1 MKRSLIICALI
12 FIVAALMGWREDQQ
26 ISRKKEMN
34 AKLVKEAAVIAND
47 GIQRPKAAA
56 IPDQRLDRRKED
68 LAMKKRVKAL
78 ASDYFALLRNEGGAS
93 AEELATLRENIKSRL
108 EELDPSAIREFMGE
122 FNSIPDVNS
131 GMKSDVNGYVMNV
144 FIKKFPVEMAGMM
157 SKTPELFSVSNLS
170 MPERVVYD
178 PFKFLMYYCCQQKD
192 LPLAFQCLAE
202 ASPEFQ
208 SKYIGETLQYYGDTP
223 LGRAEL
229 FEEMRAFASTPE
241 QLELVRGKMSD
252 LLFDRPD
259 AKVTFI
265 EVSDLLQS
273 ANLSN
278 DELVAATKDM
288 EKKVRVGETGQW
300 LDWLSKTGIPVEIA
314 KERAFELAD
323 RWTEKD
329 YVAVGKW
336 LNSAPDSPAKSSVA
350 GAYAA
355 KTYPYDPAT
364 AMKWIETLPQG
375 PDRTKALETIYRNM
389 PEGSDEAEA
398 FASEF
403 GLRK

>member
-1 MKRSLIICALI
+1 
-12 FIVAALMGWREDQQ
+12 MGWREDQQ
-26 ISRKKEMN
+26 ISRKKEIN
-34 AKLVKEAAVIAND
+34 SKFVTEAATLPVGDTRMSKSASN
-47 GIQRPKAAA
+47 
-56 IPDQRLDRRKED
+56 RLDLRKED

-78 ASDYFALLRNEGGAS
+78 ASDYLALLRNEGGAS
-93 AEELATLRENIKSRL
+93 ADELATLRENIKSRL

-131 GMKSDVNGYVMNV
+131 GMKSDVNEYVMNV
-144 FIKKFPVEMAGMM
+144 FIKKYPVEMAGMM
-157 SKTPELFSVSNLS
+157 SKTPELFSISNQS
-170 MPERVVYD
+170 MPERVIYD

-241 QLELVRGKMSD
+241 QLELVQGKMSD

-300 LDWLSKTGIPVEIA
+300 LDWLAKTGIPDEVS
-314 KERAFELAD
+314 KQRAFELAA

-329 YVAVGKW
+329 YLAVGQW
-336 LNSAPDSPAKSSVA
+336 LNSSPDSPEKTAVA
-350 GAYAA
+350 GAYAT
-355 KTYPYDPAT
+355 KTYPYDPEG
-364 AMKWIETLPQG
+364 AMKWIQTLPQG
-375 PDRTKALETIYRNM
+375 SDRTKALETIYQDM
-389 PEGSDEAEA
+389 PKDSDAAKEFE
-398 FASEF
+398 SEY
-403 GLRK
+403 GLKR